1 MRRAGQHAVGSARPV
16 RTERTEP
23 AGGEPGRALISGRW
37 IPYGALEALFG
48 RGSPWVFVSLAIL
61 AAAGALIYLTL
72 ELRQP
77 DAHVDSQ
84 ASCIKGV
91 YQGTQSGSEGTRS
104 LGSEPPDTFNEQ
116 EVTNAPMKSAPGE
129 PADLSFGGFA
139 PGTEVRLTVDS
150 SSVVLG
156 TGVADDSGRIQQ
168 NLAMPAAGAGVHT
181 IELEG
186 EAAGGVGITNRVRVR
201 YPGCPVGGDTYATY
215 FCCFEAAED
224 YPEDEPPEE
233 LVAIDYGY
241 LPNYLT
247 LVPDEDGGVFV
258 QIPLFDPQ
266 AERFSETLRA
276 RSLLTGKTLT
286 EVLTPIPSGSVGKR
300 S

>member
-1 MRRAGQHAVGSARPV
+1 MKRSR
-16 RTERTEP
+16 
-23 AGGEPGRALISGRW
+23 L
-37 IPYGALEALFG
+37 LFG
-48 RGSPWVFVSLAIL
+48 RGRWVFVSLAIL
-61 AAAGALIYLTL
+61 AAAGALIYIL

-77 DAHVDSQ
+77 DTHVDSQ

-91 YQGTQSGSEGTRS
+91 YQGSQSGSGDTQS
-104 LGSEPPDTFNEQ
+104 LSSEPPDTFNDQ
-116 EVTNAPMKSAPGE
+116 EVTNAPLRSAPGV
-129 PADLSFGGFA
+129 PANLSFGGFA
-139 PGTEVRLTVDS
+139 PRTEVRLTVDS

-156 TGVADDSGRIQQ
+156 TAVADDSGRIQR
-168 NLAMPAAGAGVHT
+168 NLTMPAAGAGVHT

-186 EAAGGVGITNRVRVR
+186 EAAGGVGITSRVRVR

-215 FCCFEAAED
+215 FCCFEAAEN

-247 LVPDEDGGVFV
+247 LEPDEDGGVFV

-266 AERFSETLRA
+266 AEPFSETLRA

-286 EVLTPIPSGSVGKR
+286 EELTPIPSRSVGKR